1 MQPSKTQL
9 IEQQILQLKNR
20 LSLEL
25 ARESDAERKLR
36 SRQAIILGTWL
47 MKNEPKHAHAIA
59 NKALRRTQDRAAFGL
74 SPWQDE
80 APVTPPAS
88 NIDILLP
95 IGESGVG
102 DTGHA

>member
-1 MQPSKTQL
+1 MQPNKVQSIKQR
-9 IEQQILQLKNR
+9 ILQLENR
-20 LSLEL
+20 LTQEL

-47 MKNEPKHAHAIA
+47 MKNQPKLALAIA

-80 APVTPPAS
+80 APAPPPVS
-88 NIDILLP
+88 SVDILLP
-95 IGESGVG
+95 IGEGSGG
-102 DTGHA
+102 DTTRA